1 MSQVTLC
8 NAEGGTGINGNRK
21 ANYLGVALLE
31 NESLKAAIHEV
42 LNLSCAIKESAG
54 THDAEGSWRR
64 STSGRFLAIIRIKSN
79 KGINP
84 CPAAC

>member
-8 NAEGGTGINGNRK
+8 NAEGGMGINGNRK

-42 LNLSCAIKESAG
+42 LNLSCAIKESAREHTMRKAVG
-54 THDAEGSWRR
+54 GAAQARA
-64 STSGRFLAIIRIKSN
+64 FLQSFA
-79 KGINP
+79 
-84 CPAAC
+84 